1 MMKHQ
6 KNMIDQD
13 EYNKQQDKFVED
25 TSKKGIKLLNIKFS
39 ECETKLL
46 DTSLN
51 INMDDAKLKINRNV
65 KAVVKEFKPKKKSD
79 DEPIW

>member
-39 ECETKLL
+39 ECETELP